1 MILVAVIENI
11 LIFLKCHKRKDKKYY
26 CSDCTCH
33 LRYYCTRYG
42 DKMGFILQQFA
53 ALEEQEKGQQ

>member
-1 MILVAVIENI
+1 MILVATVANI

-26 CSDCTCH
+26 CNDNTCH
-33 LRYYCTRYG
+33 LRYYCMRHE

-53 ALEEQEKGQQ
+53 ALEEQEKNNS